1 MAGLAKVTLIGHL
14 GGDPE
19 SKFTP
24 NGTQLTNFSVAV
36 STTRNTGGERT
47 ESTEWFRCTAFG
59 KLADVCSQYLHKGS
73 RVYVE
78 GRLATRTYDAAN
90 GEKRFSLDVT
100 ASEMQILDS
109 KRDGEQ
115 TVAVGATASAG
126 APEDLDSIPF

>member
-1 MAGLAKVTLIGHL
+1 MAGLARITIIGHL

-19 SKFTP
+19 TKFTP
-24 NGTQLTNFSVAV
+24 TGTQLTNFSVAV
-36 STTRNTGGERT
+36 STSRTSNGERT
-47 ESTEWFRCTAFG
+47 ESADWYRCTAFG
-59 KLADVCSQYLHKGS
+59 KLADVCSQYLRKGS

-100 ASEMQILDS
+100 VAEMQILDS

-115 TVAVGATASAG
+115 PAAAG
-126 APEDLDSIPF
+126 ARAPGTPEDLESIPW